1 MTNQPENNMDN
12 TPDGP
17 PEYTEPMDAETAAAM
32 GAGPEPD
39 MDFSR
44 ETPPP
49 PPPNPVTPPP
59 PAYTAPAPPPPPTYT
74 PPPPPAA
81 TAYQPPGT
89 PAAAAAPAVQP
100 LTPSEERT
108 WAALAHAASL
118 LAFVTGFGGLAG
130 AGLIWLVY
138 KDRSRYVGYQ
148 AAQSFWFQVA
158 GLVFLTLFGT
168 ITAFLLSFFIGICL
182 VPFWLVAALGVL
194 IYPLIGAYQ
203 TSQGQDFRYLII
215 GDMVPR
221 E

>member
-1 MTNQPENNMDN
+1 MTDQPEYNMDN
-12 TPDGP
+12 TPDLP
-17 PEYTEPMDAETAAAM
+17 SEYTDPMDAESAAAL
-32 GAGPEPD
+32 GAGPEAD

-49 PPPNPVTPPP
+49 PPP
-59 PAYTAPAPPPPPTYT
+59 AYTPPAPP
-74 PPPPPAA
+74 AA
-81 TAYQPPGT
+81 AAYQNPGA
-89 PAAAAAPAVQP
+89 PAAAAAAPAVQP
-100 LTPSEERT
+100 LSPSEERT

-158 GLVFLTLFGT
+158 GLVFLTLFGA
-168 ITAFLLSFFIGICL
+168 ITAFLSPILIGICL
-182 VPFWLVAALGVL
+182 IPFLLIAALGVF
-194 IYPLIGAYQ
+194 IYPLVAAYQ

-215 GDMVPR
+215 GDMIPR